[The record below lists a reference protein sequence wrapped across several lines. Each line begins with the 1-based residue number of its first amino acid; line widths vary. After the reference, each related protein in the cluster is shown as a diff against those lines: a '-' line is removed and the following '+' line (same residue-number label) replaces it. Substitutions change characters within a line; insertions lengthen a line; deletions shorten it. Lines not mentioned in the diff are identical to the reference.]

1 MSIRNPIAPNV
12 SARLCGEHWT
22 GDRRRRRASLLDAQ
36 TGLDE
41 QRTVLVTILR
51 DTLVVVDPAEREA
64 VESVRCQINVG
75 LLDIGIDALAE

>member
-1 MSIRNPIAPNV
+1 MSIRNPSAPKV

-41 QRTVLVTILR
+41 QRAKLGATLR

-64 VESVRCQINVG
+64 VESVCCQTNLG
-75 LLDIGIDALAE
+75 LLDIGIDTLAE